1 MKNNL
6 ILFNYHIIY
15 LKMTNNEA
23 DLMRAILT
31 ALLAGISYYMLRII
45 LSLEKRLDEINKELK
60 ENIENEKRTSSK
72 LNAFLDNYTIM
83 DYDFDGESYSK
94 RRARLNK
101 LATINYTDMNNI
113 EISYLRL
120 LRATNTPIKF
130 RCGTTNYDDIKTY
143 LNEKP
148 HNMWLIKFNYTGEL
162 INDNNITQMLTS
174 PKKVADIPRITL
186 MDDYGE
192 EYIVPIYVLARIF
205 NTKIL
210 SSDNRDVTNLYK
222 KSFDTFV
229 NKHGGYE
236 FGKLTN
242 ACDIDEVK
250 LLFI

>member
-1 MKNNL
+1 
-6 ILFNYHIIY
+6 
-15 LKMTNNEA
+15 MTNRDA
-23 DLMRAILT
+23 DLMRAMLT

-72 LNAFLDNYTIM
+72 LNAFLDNYTII
-83 DYDFDGESYSK
+83 DYDIDGESYSK

-101 LATINYTDMNNI
+101 PAIINYTDMKNI

-120 LRATNTPIKF
+120 LRAMKTPITF
-130 RCGTTNYDDIKTY
+130 RCGTTNYDEIKKY

-148 HNMWLIKFNYTGEL
+148 DNMWLMKFNYTGEL
-162 INDNNITQMLTS
+162 INVVTPIGPKL
-174 PKKVADIPRITL
+174 KKVADIPRITL
-186 MDDYGE
+186 MDDCGE

-205 NTKIL
+205 NTEIL
-210 SSDNRDVTNLYK
+210 SSDNRNVTNLYK
-222 KSFDTFV
+222 KSFNIFV
-229 NKHGGYE
+229 GKHGGYE